1 MTILRVHLVELLTRA
16 CQARLFETV
25 VMGATLVGGREQR
38 RVKCAPWR
46 EERGSKSR
54 AFLHLFLQQTMT
66 SSNSDNTTSPSS
78 VTDTSDLLSS
88 LSGDVEHIFE
98 LLGHDVPD
106 DVADQDIGTLLQQ
119 LDRADSIGQDVE
131 GKVDAVLARLDHLLS
146 TLQHDEE
153 TQAVDAQA
161 DKTGPQETDKDQG
174 R

>member
-1 MTILRVHLVELLTRA
+1 MRGCLAERLTRA

-25 VMGATLVGGREQR
+25 AMEATLVSGREQR
-38 RVKCAPWR
+38 RARRAPWKA
-46 EERGSKSR
+46 EKGGASR
-54 AFLHLFLQQTMT
+54 AFSLHTMT
-66 SSNSDNTTSPSS
+66 STKPDNTTSLSS
-78 VTDTSDLLSS
+78 ATDASDPLSS

-131 GKVDAVLARLDHLLS
+131 GKVDAVLGRLDHLLS
-146 TLQHDEE
+146 TLQHDGGQAVE
-153 TQAVDAQA
+153 TQAS
-161 DKTGPQETDKDQG
+161 KTGPQETDKDRG

>member
-1 MTILRVHLVELLTRA
+1 
-16 CQARLFETV
+16 
-25 VMGATLVGGREQR
+25 
-38 RVKCAPWR
+38 
-46 EERGSKSR
+46 
-54 AFLHLFLQQTMT
+54 MT

-78 VTDTSDLLSS
+78 VTDASDLLSS
-88 LSGDVEHIFE
+88 LSGDVEHVFE
-98 LLGHDVPD
+98 LLAHDVPD

-153 TQAVDAQA
+153 PQAVDAQA
-161 DKTGPQETDKDQG
+161 GKTGPQGTDKDRG